1 MGVNEMAVGAAGVPM
16 CPRPSPGLPS
26 AATLALRCMDGVF
39 LSPNEDDFVGRIA
52 EELEQFMLQGQHHR
66 VLLFPPLSSRLRYLI
81 HRTVENV
88 DLLSSFSV
96 GEGWR
101 RRTVICHSA
110 IRLPGETSDQNPSAN
125 APRPHR
131 PPQPWG
137 RGGRGG
143 ARLRHGGDG
152 HGDTSR
158 ACVGSGRIKRPPRK
172 KPDKALYV
180 PKAMRKKAEW
190 GEHESP
196 VAAGAESGVD
206 AAREGEIC
214 PEAAVRDTQDELGR
228 SEGGPESSTAASGVS
243 SALDKQ
249 QDPGEE
255 SVSGKS
261 NDDAND
267 DHPLCRTDVPLL
279 ENSNSSGQ
287 ESQDKDCS
295 DCLPSIHS
303 ENPTAAEGQEQSRDD
318 AVVPEGSKT
327 LCHAQDQKSQGAGV
341 VEGSTNSSLSESRGT
356 DCCTDLPAAQP
367 GATLLVLNDQDK
379 SCADAKSLE
388 SGRNVPPLEEQGR
401 DFASAGV
408 SELGKSSSE
417 PQECPGGAQGE
428 HSQHQT
434 SPEAQDEPLAAPE
447 PIGGAKPSGHDDQ
460 KRWVEVPEHDKERS
474 GLADALWRE
483 LRLPAGDKEESAA
496 TPGQES
502 SLEDDCTAEL
512 LQEIVGHLTVKDIS
526 IEKIRFDYSSY
537 GDAQLNEGDFGHV
550 TEIYDFSPSLKTEH
564 LLEVFA
570 DFHESGFKIQWVDD
584 THALGIFSS
593 LSAASQAL
601 GRRYPSLKIRPLIH
615 ATRQSKIKA
624 LQRPTKITAA
634 GMNGGTGECEH
645 VKCHRLAQ
653 TPSGCKRE
661 TPN

>member
-1 MGVNEMAVGAAGVPM
+1 MLLHPWLYF
-16 CPRPSPGLPS
+16 RGLPS

-52 EELEQFMLQGQHHR
+52 EELEHFMLQGQHHR

-110 IRLPGETSDQNPSAN
+110 IRLPGETGDQNPSAN
-125 APRPHR
+125 TPRPHR

-137 RGGRGG
+137 RGGGRGG
-143 ARLRHGGDG
+143 ARLGTVGTG
-152 HGDTSR
+152 TMTSR

-180 PKAMRKKAEW
+180 PKAMRKKTEW
-190 GEHESP
+190 GEHESS
-196 VAAGAESGVD
+196 VAAGTESGVD

-214 PEAAVRDTQDELGR
+214 PEAAAGDTQDGLGKP
-228 SEGGPESSTAASGVS
+228 EGGPESSTAASGVS
-243 SALDKQ
+243 LAIDKQ
-249 QDPGEE
+249 QDPWRRECFRKKA
-255 SVSGKS
+255 SG
-261 NDDAND
+261 
-267 DHPLCRTDVPLL
+267 VPRW
-279 ENSNSSGQ
+279 
-287 ESQDKDCS
+287 CS
-295 DCLPSIHS
+295 
-303 ENPTAAEGQEQSRDD
+303 
-318 AVVPEGSKT
+318 
-327 LCHAQDQKSQGAGV
+327 
-341 VEGSTNSSLSESRGT
+341 
-356 DCCTDLPAAQP
+356 
-367 GATLLVLNDQDK
+367 
-379 SCADAKSLE
+379 
-388 SGRNVPPLEEQGR
+388 
-401 DFASAGV
+401 
-408 SELGKSSSE
+408 
-417 PQECPGGAQGE
+417 GGAE
-428 HSQHQT
+428 PA
-434 SPEAQDEPLAAPE
+434 PEPPGAQDESLAAPE
-447 PIGGAKPSGHDDQ
+447 PMGGAKPSGHDDQ
-460 KRWVEVPEHDKERS
+460 KRWVEVPEHDKEPS
-474 GLADALWRE
+474 GLANALWRE

-496 TPGQES
+496 TPGRES
-502 SLEDDCTAEL
+502 SLEDDCSAEL
-512 LQEIVGHLTVKDIS
+512 LKEIVGHLTVKDIS

-564 LLEVFA
+564 ILEVFS

-653 TPSGCKRE
+653 TPSGCKERPQ
-661 TPN
+661 TDTAVARRLVTRALGLKHKQQQWQLRHRRAPARKLGPGGITISAKKKKKMCR

>member
-1 MGVNEMAVGAAGVPM
+1 
-16 CPRPSPGLPS
+16 
-26 AATLALRCMDGVF
+26 MDGVF

-52 EELEQFMLQGQHHR
+52 EELEHFMLQGQHHR

-110 IRLPGETSDQNPSAN
+110 IRLPGETGDQNPSAN

-137 RGGRGG
+137 RGGGRGG

-196 VAAGAESGVD
+196 VAAGTESGVD

-214 PEAAVRDTQDELGR
+214 PEAAAGDAQDGLGKP
-228 SEGGPESSTAASGVS
+228 EGGPESSTAASGVS
-243 SALDKQ
+243 LALDKQ
-249 QDPGEE
+249 QGPGEE

-267 DHPLCRTDVPLL
+267 DHPPCRADAPLL
-279 ENSNSSGQ
+279 ENSNFCGQ
-287 ESQDKDCS
+287 ESRDKDCS
-295 DCLPSIHS
+295 DSLPSIHN
-303 ENPTAAEGQEQSRDD
+303 ENRAEAEEQEQSRDD
-318 AVVPEGSKT
+318 AVVAEGSKT
-327 LCHAQDQKSQGAGV
+327 LCHAPDQKGQGAGV
-341 VEGSTNSSLSESRGT
+341 VESSTNSSLSGSRGT
-356 DCCTDLPAAQP
+356 DSCTDLPAAEP
-367 GATLLVLNDQDK
+367 AATSLVLNNRDK

-388 SGRNVPPLEEQGR
+388 SGGNVPPLEEQGR
-401 DFASAGV
+401 DLASAGA

-428 HSQHQT
+428 QSQHQ
-434 SPEAQDEPLAAPE
+434 SPPGAQDEALATLE
-447 PIGGAKPSGHDDQ
+447 PTGGAKPSGHDDQ
-460 KRWVEVPEHDKERS
+460 KRWVEVPEHDKEPS

-502 SLEDDCTAEL
+502 SLEDDCSAEL

-564 LLEVFA
+564 LLEVFS